1 MTGEEYTAFLRA
13 RKPEV
18 YIQNS
23 SGVPVKWIVT
33 RAYINGVTAERRVN
47 NEAGDYNHSDSGFF
61 PVAMLM
67 TKEQAVKRQEEL
79 AEKAKPHRKFAPG
92 AARHSPQKILA
103 KCTVPPSA
111 RKSGIG
117 KRLFENTGKGWKTKN
132 APSLSVL
139 SAGRNFSR
147 NIVSGSAAMSAGRR
161 KLKRPVRK

>member
-1 MTGEEYTAFLRA
+1 MTGEEYTDFLRA

-18 YIQNS
+18 YVQNS

-47 NEAGDYNHSDSGFF
+47 NEAGDYNHSDTGFF

-67 TKEQAVKRQEEL
+67 TKEQAEKRKKEL

-111 RKSGIG
+111 SKES
-117 KRLFENTGKGWKTKN
+117 
-132 APSLSVL
+132 
-139 SAGRNFSR
+139 
-147 NIVSGSAAMSAGRR
+147 
-161 KLKRPVRK
+161 

>member
-33 RAYINGVTAERRVN
+33 RAYINGVSAKRHTDAEN
-47 NEAGDYNHSDSGFF
+47 YSHDDTGFF

-67 TKEQAVKRQEEL
+67 TKEQAEKRQKEL

-92 AARHSPQKILA
+92 AARHSPQRILA

-111 RKSGIG
+111 RKSVTE
-117 KRLFENTGKGWKTKN
+117 KRLSGNTGKGWKTKN
-132 APSLSVL
+132 APSLSVP

-161 KLKRPVRK
+161 KLKRQVRK